1 MSTPTLPL
9 IDLSDDE
16 RAVIEGLSANIMA
29 WRWRLELWNAYYDSE
44 QVIRQL
50 GISIPPELKG
60 LHTVM
65 GWPQVVVDT
74 LEERLDVDG
83 FRYGGSAANDD
94 DLNEIWDA
102 NQMGTEAPLAHLDA
116 LVYGRSYVAVGSGN
130 CGPNVADCP
139 PLITVESPMDMTVD
153 WDARIRQVMAALRLW
168 ELDGQRAATLYTPA
182 ETISIVQDQST
193 DMWQIMDRDQHNL
206 GVVPVVRMANRQR
219 VNDRVGRSE
228 ITTAV
233 MSVTDAACRTLLG
246 LEVAREFYG
255 APQRYILGAAESA
268 FQDAQGNSKSA
279 WETYIGRVLAI
290 ERDEDGNVPTV
301 GQFPAYDPSSFTRII
316 DMYAR
321 LMSGVSGMP
330 PHYLGYT
337 TDNPASADA
346 IRSTEARQVKRAE
359 RKQQAFGGPWAQ
371 VQRLALMIRHGDLPD
386 AAHRIQTVWRNP
398 ATPTIA
404 AQTDATVKLV
414 QAGILPP
421 ESDVTLE
428 MVGMSAAD
436 RLRVQADRRR
446 AEGRD
451 ALAGIINRLG
461 NQAGGQPAIQAGPA
475 AELEVSGGNGGIAGR

>member
-1 MSTPTLPL
+1 MSTPALPL

-16 RAVIEGLSANIMA
+16 KALIDALTSNIMG
-29 WRWRLELWNAYYDSE
+29 WRWRLELLNAYYDSE

-83 FRYGGSAANDD
+83 FRYGGSAENDD
-94 DLNEIWDA
+94 ALNAIWDI

-130 CGPNVADCP
+130 CGPNVVDCP

-182 ETISIVQDQST
+182 ETISIVQDEST
-193 DMWQIMDRDQHNL
+193 NAWQVMGRDLHNL
-206 GVVPVVRMANRQR
+206 GVTPVVRMANRQR

-246 LEVAREFYG
+246 LEVAREFF
-255 APQRYILGAAESA
+255 ATPQRYILGASESA
-268 FQDAQGNSKSA
+268 FQDAAGNPKSA
-279 WETYIGRVLAI
+279 WETYIGHVLGI
-290 ERDEDGNVPTV
+290 ERDEDGNLPTV
-301 GQFPAYDPSSFTRII
+301 GQFPAYDPGTFTRII

-371 VQRLALMIRHGDLPD
+371 VMKLALMVQHGDLPD
-386 AAHRIQTVWRNP
+386 AAHRIQTVWTNP

-404 AQTDATVKLV
+404 AQTDAAVKLV
-414 QAGILPP
+414 QTGVLPP
-421 ESDVTLE
+421 DSDVTLE
-428 MVGMSAAD
+428 MVGLSAVD
-436 RLRVQADRRR
+436 RARVAAERKR

-451 ALAGIINRLG
+451 ALAGIINRLSGQVG
-461 NQAGGQPAIQAGPA
+461 NQVTAQQAPA
-475 AELEVSGGNGGIAGR
+475 AIEAGSGNGGIAGG